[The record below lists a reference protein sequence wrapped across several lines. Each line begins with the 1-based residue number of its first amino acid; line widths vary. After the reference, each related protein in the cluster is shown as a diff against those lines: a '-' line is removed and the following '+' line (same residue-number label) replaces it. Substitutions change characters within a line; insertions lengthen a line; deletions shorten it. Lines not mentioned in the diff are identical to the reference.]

1 MALWTIVEQLTPT
14 DLPDWYERSRARR
27 FDATQPDP
35 LDDFVADS
43 WRERE
48 VYDDQSD
55 DDGAPPKMPIDQY
68 LAYLNATT
76 GRVVKVVP

>member
-14 DLPDWYERSRARR
+14 DLPGWYERSRARR
-27 FDATQPDP
+27 FDETQPDP

-48 VYDDQSD
+48 VYDDQPD
-55 DDGAPPKMPIDQY
+55 DDGAPAKMSIDQY
-68 LAYLNATT
+68 LAYLNVTT